1 MEYCLFGRKFLPGTG
16 PRRICKVKY
25 KAWLKNGN
33 PRDVGVLRHSLSVIS
48 QHQSASIRVN
58 QNKSASI
65 RIHQHKWQL
74 LTRPWG
80 PEGWSRNSQIWI
92 IQICALCWSE
102 LPFRILLCQF
112 FDSDS
117 WVWSPDSGP
126 YLETM
131 VVNIKCLFVILDIM
145 PTFGLTFKVYEH
157 HTSSNRSAVLCINN
171 IQSCFFCCQ
180 NGTYWVPS
188 LAEIWT
194 QKHILDKLAE
204 MRRLL
209 EVKRKTSVSVEHMQV
224 FEYLTPNCLLHL
236 WSVLDS

>member
-1 MEYCLFGRKFLPGTG
+1 MSVYNSDLCYMLIGITLPQSAYCLGSLTVNLQSEVQMSMWAPIWK
-16 PRRICKVKY
+16 ICICY
-25 KAWLKNGN
+25 PALE
-33 PRDVGVLRHSLSVIS
+33 LS
-48 QHQSASIRVN
+48 HM
-58 QNKSASI
+58 KSTI
-65 RIHQHKWQL
+65 
-74 LTRPWG
+74 
-80 PEGWSRNSQIWI
+80 
-92 IQICALCWSE
+92 
-102 LPFRILLCQF
+102 
-112 FDSDS
+112 
-117 WVWSPDSGP
+117 
-126 YLETM
+126 

-224 FEYLTPNCLLHL
+224 FEYLTLNCLLQMVHIL
-236 WSVLDS
+236 CLI